1 MAYVNLPI
9 SLSGMFDDLDERLA
23 RVETGYSGPQESAD
37 AAQATAVSAQALAL
51 TSQSTASNAQVQA
64 INAGIQANLAAS
76 QATIAQ
82 SQATIAS
89 SQAVSAQTSANGK
102 NTILYGTSATPPTGT
117 YKQGD
122 IYYQYD
128 GSNHIKSN
136 QQYNG
141 TSWQPAPFTQGT
153 FTALDAGSITTGILN
168 AIEINAGTGGTAFHV
183 SPSGYLSAQGV
194 YVKGNIT
201 ADSGTFNGTI
211 NAQTG
216 YFGGT
221 TNYWS
226 IGSNGITGVGL
237 ATITAG
243 QINGSSI
250 YIGSSGQFQV
260 DASGNLNAS
269 NATITGTIHASL
281 GDVGGFT
288 IGSTYLSSGVNFY
301 LNASTGDAKLN
312 SVSIGS
318 AGTYYLN
325 SSGALSASTV
335 TTSSSLSVGT
345 NAFISGQTELAGNLQ
360 VDAVAAVASPTST
373 NFDTLL
379 YNKTGTAGTQY
390 RVYRVNNLSS
400 AQYKDNITYFPDKNY
415 TSIVSQ
421 MKPITFTYKP
431 DQVEDPQ
438 TIVMGLLAEDI
449 DAIDGAKEL
458 VDYLDEKPNAIR
470 YEKIPL
476 FMIKAISEINDR
488 LTKLEGK

>member
-1 MAYVNLPI
+1 MSSVNLPA
-9 SLSGMFDDLDERLA
+9 SLYDMFQSINDRINRL
-23 RVETGYSGPQESAD
+23 ELGYNGPQASAD
-37 AAQATAVSAQALAL
+37 AASTQAVSAQSLAL
-51 TSQSTASNAQVQA
+51 QSYSVATNASLQASNAAVQA
-64 INAGIQANLAAS
+64 VQ
-76 QATIAQ
+76 AQ

-89 SQAVSAQTSANGK
+89 TQATYAVTTANGK
-102 NTILYGTSATPPTGT
+102 NTVAYGTSSPPSGTHTTGDL
-117 YKQGD
+117 YFQFN
-122 IYYQYD
+122 
-128 GSNHIKSN
+128 GSNQVIAQYTWNGSSWVSN
-136 QQYNG
+136 PI
-141 TSWQPAPFTQGT
+141 TSTVIASIN
-153 FTALDAGSITTGILN
+153 AGSIVSGTITGIEYN
-168 AIEINAGTGGTAFHV
+168 NGTGTFHV
-183 SPSGYLSAQGV
+183 TPAGALTASSA
-194 YVKGNIT
+194 NIT
-201 ADSGTFNGTI
+201 GTI
-211 NAQTG
+211 VATAGYVGNTG
-216 YFGGT
+216 GGS
-221 TNYWS
+221 YWAITS
-226 IGSNGITGVGL
+226 SGITGYGSANITGGL
-237 ATITAG
+237 IS
-243 QINGSSI
+243 GSSI
-250 YIGSSGQFQV
+250 NIGSGTFQV
-260 DASGNLNAS
+260 DASGNLTS
-269 NATITGTIHASL
+269 TSGTI
-281 GDVGGFT
+281 GGFT

>member
-1 MAYVNLPI
+1 MSSVNLPA
-9 SLSGMFDDLDERLA
+9 SLFDMFQAINDRINRL
-23 RVETGYSGPQESAD
+23 ELGYNGPQASAD
-37 AAQATAVSAQALAL
+37 AAQGTAVSAQALAL
-51 TSQSTASNAQVQA
+51 TSQSTASTAQVQA

-89 SQAVSAQTSANGK
+89 SQAVAAQTSANGK
-102 NTILYGTSATPPTGT
+102 NTILYGTSATPPAGT

-183 SPSGYLSAQGV
+183 SPSGYMSAQGV

-226 IGSNGITGVGL
+226 IGSQGITGVGT
-237 ATITAG
+237 ATITGG

-250 YIGSSGQFQV
+250 NIGSGTFQV
-260 DASGNLNAS
+260 DALGNLTS
-269 NATITGTIHASL
+269 TSGTI
-281 GDVGGFT
+281 GGFS
-288 IGSTYLSSGVNFY
+288 IQSTYLYSGASFF
-301 LNASTGDAKLN
+301 LNASTGDATFNSVNIGPTAIYNFSSTGVLTASSFTTGGGGTVGGNFQVNTLGAVTYNSTGYNIGLFGTGLQGTVAGRMYKTTSVSSKRFKHNIEPFIQRDYLNIISKLN
-312 SVSIGS
+312 P
-318 AGTYYLN
+318 
-325 SSGALSASTV
+325 V
-335 TTSSSLSVGT
+335 TFNY
-345 NAFISGQTELAGNLQ
+345 NADI
-360 VDAVAAVASPTST
+360 VDNPEV
-373 NFDTLL
+373 
-379 YNKTGTAGTQY
+379 TAY
-390 RVYRVNNLSS
+390 
-400 AQYKDNITYFPDKNY
+400 
-415 TSIVSQ
+415 
-421 MKPITFTYKP
+421 
-431 DQVEDPQ
+431 
-438 TIVMGLLAEDI
+438 GLIAEDVQ
-449 DAIDGAKEL
+449 AIPETEEL
-458 VDYLDEKPNAIR
+458 VNIGADGLPESIAYDRLQW
-470 YEKIPL
+470 YV
-476 FMIKAISEINDR
+476 IKSISQLNDR